1 MLGYNEWRDVRND
14 LFLLTCVLK
23 LGSLAYLAYDWYRYH
38 LYGFSYVI
46 GYVVSHF
53 GWDSPITTW
62 VRHLWGLSRG
72 LGR

>member
-1 MLGYNEWRDVRND
+1 MLGYEDWRDVRND
-14 LFLLTCVLK
+14 IILLWVLAK
-23 LGSLAYLAYDWYRYH
+23 LALLGYLVFDWIRYS

-53 GWDSPITTW
+53 GWDSPITEFVRW
-62 VRHLWGLSRG
+62 VWR